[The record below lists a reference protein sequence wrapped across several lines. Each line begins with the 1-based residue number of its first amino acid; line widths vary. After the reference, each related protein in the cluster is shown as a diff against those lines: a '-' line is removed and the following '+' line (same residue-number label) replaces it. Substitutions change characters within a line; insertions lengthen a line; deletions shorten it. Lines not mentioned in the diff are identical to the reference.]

1 MTQEEIIAGLWMKNE
16 DALEM
21 MIRQYTPLCRKIAGG
36 LLGREDTEEVL
47 ADTWMRVWDS
57 IPPNR
62 PASLG
67 AYAGRITRNLT
78 VNRYRMNHAACRDSD
93 VLTDWEALTE
103 SPELF
108 ETVQYADPVAET
120 VEEAALMEAV
130 TAFLKTLKQNDRVLF
145 VRRYY
150 FLEDGNTLADLFGT
164 NPHHIHVKL
173 ARLREKLRRYLEG
186 RHFL

>member
-1 MTQEEIIAGLWMKNE
+1 MTQEEIIDGIESKNE
-16 DALEM
+16 EALDAL
-21 MIRQYTPLCRKIAGG
+21 IRQYTPLCRKIAGN
-36 LLGREDTEEVL
+36 LLGREDAEEVL

-67 AYAGRITRNLT
+67 AYVGRITRNLA

-103 SPELF
+103 SPDLF
-108 ETVQYADPVAET
+108 DTVQHADPVAET

-130 TAFLKTLKQNDRVLF
+130 AAFLETLKHDDRVLF
-145 VRRYY
+145 IRWYY
-150 FLEDGNTLADLFGT
+150 FLEDGNTLAALFGT

-173 ARLREKLRRYLEG
+173 ARLREKLRRYLER